1 MNKAKAYHRLKQKQK
16 HSNSA
21 ACWIELAAARDSTPR
36 LPLQAI
42 KPLNRSTTSLEDL
55 THSPNLLNYKEK
67 LNSTMYG
74 LRRQNTY
81 KHFSDDRGG
90 YVTKGETNQAASSS
104 LPFLLSSNNQQL
116 TSIQDNRHSL
126 LSNPSAKVNSTRRPV
141 TSNPGTCDNSAA
153 TAVDTPAN
161 YTLLQAKLDALILPN
176 PVKRKAS
183 RSFSGSSSGL
193 HGRKL
198 SVSGRDGIRPSV
210 GQSADTENR
219 SPRHSA
225 TSIQFPAASKMR
237 QLLTK
242 DQQQA
247 EPQTISRGMCLIL

>member
-36 LPLQAI
+36 LPLKAI
-42 KPLNRSTTSLEDL
+42 KPLNRSITSLEDL
-55 THSPNLLNYKEK
+55 THSPNLLNDKEK

-116 TSIQDNRHSL
+116 TSIQDNRHL
-126 LSNPSAKVNSTRRPV
+126 FLSNPSAKVNSTRRPV
-141 TSNPGTCDNSAA
+141 TSNPGTGDNSAA
-153 TAVDTPAN
+153 AVNAPPN

-242 DQQQA
+242 DQQA
-247 EPQTISRGMCLIL
+247 EPQMISRGMCRIL

>member
-42 KPLNRSTTSLEDL
+42 KPLNRSITSLEDL
-55 THSPNLLNYKEK
+55 THSPNLLSDKEK

-90 YVTKGETNQAASSS
+90 HVTKGETNQAASSS

-116 TSIQDNRHSL
+116 TSIQDNRQSF
-126 LSNPSAKVNSTRRPV
+126 LSNTSAKVNSTRRPV
-141 TSNPGTCDNSAA
+141 TSNPGTCDNSVAA
-153 TAVDTPAN
+153 VNTPAN

-193 HGRKL
+193 HVRKL

-210 GQSADTENR
+210 GQSGDTENR

-247 EPQTISRGMCLIL
+247 EPQMISRGMCLTL